1 MDIDNPAPP
10 VVVITPSH
18 VILPTFSASF
28 PLPFRVLALVG
39 LAILLWAVNLHV
51 LWLLGIDAEWALAVP
66 PTNITNGHGHD
77 ELNETSSNRGA
88 ASRPVVLFENGDA
101 GAGDEDPNDVEL
113 LPSTS
118 GHRQRSGSDPHTLR
132 ESSSHLR
139 TESNGS
145 PRRASASSTSSAS
158 VTARIQGHTRAFSAP
173 ALRLG
178 TLHASTPYSTS
189 ARATWRMTYLLFL
202 AYASVVACGWL
213 VFQHL
218 TSGGSQQSID
228 RHRYLPALLAC
239 ALVAISGAGVWYRAP
254 AALRSFGLGER
265 AALLASL
272 KRIALPP
279 RRGVILFRDVILADI
294 LTSLAKVLGDL
305 VLSAHQT
312 WVGGLSLGRVR
323 PGGPVNIAILAMVC
337 LPYALRL
344 RQCLVEY
351 FSPSNTYNLRPL
363 ANALKY
369 ATAFP
374 VVILSAMQ
382 RNVIKE
388 LAEAK
393 GITIEELD
401 ETSGRWFGEH
411 RLFRLW

>member
-1 MDIDNPAPP
+1 MDIDNPPP
-10 VVVITPSH
+10 LVTPSH

-28 PLPFRVLALVG
+28 PVPFRVLVLVG

-51 LWLLGIDAEWALAVP
+51 LWLLGIDAEWALSVP
-66 PTNITNGHGHD
+66 PQAKSANGH
-77 ELNETSSNRGA
+77 ELDS
-88 ASRPVVLFENGDA
+88 ASRPVVLFEDA
-101 GAGDEDPNDVEL
+101 SAEDDNVDL
-113 LPSTS
+113 LPTT
-118 GHRQRSGSDPHTLR
+118 RQRSESDPHRLR
-132 ESSSHLR
+132 EAVNGHLSSD
-139 TESNGS
+139 GS
-145 PRRASASSTSSAS
+145 PRRASTASTSSVRA
-158 VTARIQGHTRAFSAP
+158 QGHTRAFSAP
-173 ALRLG
+173 IRIG
-178 TLHASTPYSTS
+178 ASSATPYSAS
-189 ARATWRMTYLLFL
+189 ARASWRMTYLLFL
-202 AYASVVACGWL
+202 AYAAVVAFGWL
-213 VFQHL
+213 VFQHV
-218 TSGGSQQSID
+218 TGGSQQLID
-228 RHRYLPALLAC
+228 QHRYFPALLAV
-239 ALVAISGAGVWYRAP
+239 ALVAISGAGIWYRAP
-254 AALRSFGLGER
+254 GPLRTFGLGER

-305 VLSAHQT
+305 VLAAHQT
-312 WVGGLSLGRVR
+312 WAGGLALGRVR
-323 PGGPVNIAILAMVC
+323 PGGPVNVAILGMVC

-351 FSPSNTYNLRPL
+351 FAPGNTQLRPL

-388 LAEAK
+388 LAEQK